1 MEMKQLTRRQLFT
14 VKKRENLEKKVCK
27 FWEETGNVDLVIEYI
42 IAIILR
48 NALVVS
54 DFSLPCKDL
63 VRELLFHAE
72 PSETLKK
79 FCPFLKDYV
88 EESEWITVIKR
99 LFKTETNYYKAT
111 KKIRIYESYLKNKGT
126 AEITEKY
133 DSFTLISYFEDESGK
148 KHTWKLRDVDP
159 SNTLEETKRMLGIL
173 TKMTIFKK
181 GDIR

>member
-63 VRELLFHAE
+63 FVSCFFMLSR
-72 PSETLKK
+72 
-79 FCPFLKDYV
+79 V
-88 EESEWITVIKR
+88 KR
-99 LFKTETNYYKAT
+99 LK
-111 KKIRIYESYLKNKGT
+111 
-126 AEITEKY
+126 
-133 DSFTLISYFEDESGK
+133 SFVHS
-148 KHTWKLRDVDP
+148 
-159 SNTLEETKRMLGIL
+159 
-173 TKMTIFKK
+173 
-181 GDIR
+181 